1 MKRLTRLCADVL
13 ALLAVLA
20 VPGTAAETDGR
31 LCFPA
36 DGKLKIVVFAD
47 TQTTHHVP
55 RDLLDDM
62 NSVLDQEQPD
72 LVVYLGD
79 QVEGKHPYIH
89 LGNSEAHVKSVIDQ
103 VLAPVVE
110 RDIPFTV
117 VFGNHDAQDAGV
129 SKEVQL
135 AYYQSF
141 PGCLMADNDPSLP
154 GCGNHHLLYYSR
166 DGSKP
171 VLDLFFLD
179 SLEYDK
185 TGGYGCVSK
194 EQINW
199 QRTVSA
205 TLEQAHGAPVPT
217 VTFQHIIVPEVY
229 NTFTQVRDKQEA
241 GAFAGKGIGKGNW
254 YSAPAGM
261 EGLAEAPCPPDYSNG
276 QFAAWREA
284 GNVFAAFFGHDH
296 MNSFTARLDGIDL
309 GACPGATYT
318 SYNEDACRGVRVLEF
333 TEKGAA
339 NGKYDTRILRFQDYD
354 ADHPALF
361 RWLGRPHL
369 WGLELPA
376 ALLALA
382 VLNGV
387 FWPVFFKIKRKKTG
401 KRGKAG
407 VSTD

>member
-1 MKRLTRLCADVL
+1 M
-13 ALLAVLA
+13 
-20 VPGTAAETDGR
+20 
-31 LCFPA
+31 
-36 DGKLKIVVFAD
+36 
-47 TQTTHHVP
+47 
-55 RDLLDDM
+55 
-62 NSVLDQEQPD
+62 
-72 LVVYLGD
+72 
-79 QVEGKHPYIH
+79 
-89 LGNSEAHVKSVIDQ
+89 
-103 VLAPVVE
+103 
-110 RDIPFTV
+110 
-117 VFGNHDAQDAGV
+117 
-129 SKEVQL
+129 
-135 AYYQSF
+135 AYYRSF
-141 PGCLMADNDPSLP
+141 PGCLMGDDDPSLP
-154 GCGNHHLLYYSR
+154 GSGNYHLLYYAH
-166 DGSKP
+166 DGSRP

-185 TGGYGCVSK
+185 AGGYGCVSK

-217 VTFQHIIVPEVY
+217 VVFQHIIVPEVY
-229 NTFTQVRDKQEA
+229 NTFTQVRDKDEA

-276 QFAAWREA
+276 QFAAWRET

-309 GACPGATYT
+309 VACPGATYT

-339 NGKYDTRILRFQDYD
+339 EGKYDTRVLRFQDYD
-354 ADHPALF
+354 GGHSALG

-382 VLNGV
+382 VLNGI
-387 FWPVFFKIKRKKTG
+387 FWPVFLRLRKRKKAG
-401 KRGKAG
+401 AAKRGRAE
-407 VSTD
+407 SSED